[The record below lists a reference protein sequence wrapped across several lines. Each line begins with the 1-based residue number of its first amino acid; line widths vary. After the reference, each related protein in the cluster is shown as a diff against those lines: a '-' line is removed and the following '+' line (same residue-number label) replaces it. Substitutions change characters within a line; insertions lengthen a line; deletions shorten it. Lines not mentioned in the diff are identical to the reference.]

1 MNQRKKP
8 TQRRSQE
15 RVETILQVSKQ
26 IIEKEGLKKFNT
38 NYIAKL
44 SGLSVGSIYQYFQS
58 KEGIL
63 QSLFKRE
70 TKIQLTQIS
79 ERLEALSK
87 VDLEEKLKVVI
98 DTYIGFNDFYQ
109 KLINAENVFGKKV
122 FDQNKFVIEQKLL
135 QETVEF
141 IKNSVEKSSKEVEK
155 TLIIFMN
162 SLKNSPEASSIENLK
177 DALLSV
183 GLKYLAVP

>member
-1 MNQRKKP
+1 M
-8 TQRRSQE
+8 
-15 RVETILQVSKQ
+15 
-26 IIEKEGLKKFNT
+26 
-38 NYIAKL
+38 
-44 SGLSVGSIYQYFQS
+44 
-58 KEGIL
+58 
-63 QSLFKRE
+63 
-70 TKIQLTQIS
+70 
-79 ERLEALSK
+79 
-87 VDLEEKLKVVI
+87 I

-122 FDQNKFVIEQKLL
+122 FDQNKFAIEQKLL
-135 QETVEF
+135 HETVEF

>member
-58 KEGIL
+58 KEEYF
-63 QSLFKRE
+63 SP
-70 TKIQLTQIS
+70 
-79 ERLEALSK
+79 
-87 VDLEEKLKVVI
+87 
-98 DTYIGFNDFYQ
+98 
-109 KLINAENVFGKKV
+109 
-122 FDQNKFVIEQKLL
+122 
-135 QETVEF
+135 
-141 IKNSVEKSSKEVEK
+141 
-155 TLIIFMN
+155 
-162 SLKNSPEASSIENLK
+162 SLKEKQRFN
-177 DALLSV
+177 
-183 GLKYLAVP
+183 